1 MESAME
7 IAMRHKIKIAVV
19 AAGLGLALALG
30 LSAPIG
36 SEPAKAA
43 NACTQTCQVRFQQ
56 CMKDSGDR
64 NACTDELNSCRN
76 QCFAN

>member
-1 MESAME
+1 MEF
-7 IAMRHKIKIAVV
+7 AMRHKIKIVAV
-19 AAGLGLALALG
+19 AAALAAG
-30 LSAPIG
+30 AAFWMPAPIV
-36 SEPAKAA
+36 STSATAA

-76 QCFAN
+76 QCFAGG